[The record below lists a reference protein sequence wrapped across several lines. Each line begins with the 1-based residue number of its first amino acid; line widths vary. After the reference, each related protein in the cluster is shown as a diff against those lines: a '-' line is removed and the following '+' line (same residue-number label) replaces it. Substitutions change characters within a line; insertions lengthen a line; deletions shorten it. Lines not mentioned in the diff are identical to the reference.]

1 MEPGRAE
8 AVSQRVR
15 VWFWSSEAE
24 TLLSWQWWGWAGR
37 PSHHKAVQCPG
48 WLIPAPPYCPPQEFW
63 VRLLCYIME
72 TNYTEALTPIC
83 VSLTNL
89 AECQLHAKEEEANAS
104 KSRLPS
110 PGSSPELR
118 EPGLAKEAALAEI

>member
-1 MEPGRAE
+1 M
-8 AVSQRVR
+8 
-15 VWFWSSEAE
+15 
-24 TLLSWQWWGWAGR
+24 
-37 PSHHKAVQCPG
+37 
-48 WLIPAPPYCPPQEFW
+48 
-63 VRLLCYIME
+63 RLLCYIMD
-72 TNYTEALTPIC
+72 TDYTEALTPIC

-110 PGSSPELR
+110 PGSSLELG